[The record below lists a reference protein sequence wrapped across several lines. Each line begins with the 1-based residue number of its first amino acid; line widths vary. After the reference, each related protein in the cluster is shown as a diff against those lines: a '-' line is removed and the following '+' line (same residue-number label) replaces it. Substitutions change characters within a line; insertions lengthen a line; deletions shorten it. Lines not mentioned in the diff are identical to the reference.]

1 VRIKRE
7 NDNKVYDQ
15 LSEAQDRKWTE
26 FMSCRRKIDLTV
38 PVGLLC
44 IYMSNRERLGHPIE
58 LVGILHRF
66 SSAVHT
72 YFQPPSVILA
82 TNPRLFSLLEED
94 RKQFPTPYAVGAAIG
109 NKIWGKCRQQA
120 DSLLAI

>member
-1 VRIKRE
+1 MRIKRE

-58 LVGILHRF
+58 LVGMLHRF
-66 SSAVHT
+66 SSAVHR
-72 YFQPPSVILA
+72 YFQPPGAILA
-82 TNPRLFSLLEED
+82 TDPRLFSLLKED
-94 RKQFPTPYAVGAAIG
+94 KKQIPTPYAVGAAIG